1 MEKLSART
9 EEYDETDTMLAV
21 YRSKYIHWFKAVR
34 LCYLEQ
40 KNFVHKTLHNRENG
54 IIIVRVRCFGSRN
67 QNIRR

>member
-40 KNFVHKTLHNRENG
+40 INFVHKTLHNRENG
-54 IIIVRVRCFGSRN
+54 III
-67 QNIRR
+67 